1 MYGLWNFYWSWVLKE
16 ATEEDIEDAKVEALN
31 ALFKNIDMEMTE
43 AEKASYVQLN
53 LARHY
58 INLALSIL
66 GLLVYSV
73 LIHGVRTENPR
84 SVNKP
89 SRSFTVSGE
98 GLHAFRIFVNQT
110 AHQFSMDLAV
120 KLPNFTSTYHV

>member
-1 MYGLWNFYWSWVLKE
+1 MKE
-16 ATEEDIEDAKVEALN
+16 ASEEDIEDAKVEALN
-31 ALFKNIDMEMTE
+31 VLFKNIDMEMTE

-58 INLALSIL
+58 INFALSIL

-84 SVNKP
+84 SVNIIRADNEH
-89 SRSFTVSGE
+89 SRSYPVS
-98 GLHAFRIFVNQT
+98 L
-110 AHQFSMDLAV
+110 L
-120 KLPNFTSTYHV
+120 KYHN

>member
-1 MYGLWNFYWSWVLKE
+1 MSLCTVCSIGGILYGLWNFYWSWVLKE

-31 ALFKNIDMEMTE
+31 VLFKNIDMEMTE

-58 INLALSIL
+58 INFALSIL

-84 SVNKP
+84 SVNIIRAVNEH
-89 SRSFTVSGE
+89 SRSYPVS
-98 GLHAFRIFVNQT
+98 LLKYYN
-110 AHQFSMDLAV
+110 
-120 KLPNFTSTYHV
+120 

>member
-1 MYGLWNFYWSWVLKE
+1 MKE
-16 ATEEDIEDAKVEALN
+16 ASEEDIEDAKVEALN
-31 ALFKNIDMEMTE
+31 VLFKNIDMEMTE

-58 INLALSIL
+58 INFALSIL

-84 SVNKP
+84 SVNIIIRAVNEH
-89 SRSFTVSGE
+89 SRSQEDT
-98 GLHAFRIFVNQT
+98 QC
-110 AHQFSMDLAV
+110 
-120 KLPNFTSTYHV
+120 PC

>member
-1 MYGLWNFYWSWVLKE
+1 MKE

-58 INLALSIL
+58 INFALSIL

-89 SRSFTVSGE
+89 SRSFTVTVPFIRALS
-98 GLHAFRIFVNQT
+98 LLKDHYA
-110 AHQFSMDLAV
+110 
-120 KLPNFTSTYHV
+120 